1 MLKLPSAVIITM
13 VGTMIEE
20 EQTPSPLEVE
30 QAALMTVRVMGL
42 ELFSRNLI
50 FTDSENQ
57 AIFSNKD
64 KKINE
69 LEEKINQQRKELKSL
84 STSQDN
90 LKRTAKAMESEFKN
104 SEKQNK
110 ISVKLNEDLR
120 GENNDL
126 AAKHQ
131 NLSNTHQA
139 LAKDLLHRKKEI
151 VDLNNKAATLHR
163 ENNQLTTKHQDLSK
177 LHQTV
182 NNANQTLTKELQ
194 HRKKEMVDLN
204 NKAATLEQK
213 NKQQVIELGAVKKQA
228 IIETEDVISKF
239 ETQKQYLLEMFNQ
252 RNSPAAMQLLQKR
265 IGAPL
270 GLEATHDS
278 ETLLPESC
286 RAASIQQLRQ
296 SVATM
301 KVSAAVMAKENQPA
315 SSSQDACSFGEIN
328 GVLKFAVADGVSKS
342 NRQSEWA
349 QRLVRACVAGDEEL
363 PDRFILAQH
372 NHGIDGPNLSKLI
385 DPKLAW
391 AWEEKLEQESHA
403 TLLIGSLAP
412 NGTLQM
418 SRQGD
423 TWAAVKIGDEK
434 DWEIVFNPSQIN
446 GTKAITSRAP
456 LSFEESSDLTNVS
469 KIMLMTDGIASSSTP
484 FLDKLWECVT
494 VDSVEKMEDFV
505 VAGRITGDFDTD
517 DVTIVA
523 IKREANHHQ

>member
-1 MLKLPSAVIITM
+1 M
-13 VGTMIEE
+13 VGTMTEE
-20 EQTPSPLEVE
+20 EQTQSPLEVE
-30 QAALMTVRVMGL
+30 QSALMTVRVMGI
-42 ELFSRNLI
+42 EFFSKNLI
-50 FTDSENQ
+50 FTDPENQ
-57 AIFSNKD
+57 AILSNKD

-69 LEEKINQQRKELKSL
+69 LEEKINQQRKELKSM

-90 LKRTAKAMESEFKN
+90 HYRTAKAMESEFKN

-120 GENNDL
+120 GDNKKLTAKNQNLSKLHQTVNSANQTLTKELQHRKKEIGDISNKAATLHRENNHL
-126 AAKHQ
+126 TAKHQ

-139 LAKDLLHRKKEI
+139 LTKDLLHRKKEI
-151 VDLNNKAATLHR
+151 VDLNNKAATL
-163 ENNQLTTKHQDLSK
+163 
-177 LHQTV
+177 
-182 NNANQTLTKELQ
+182 
-194 HRKKEMVDLN
+194 
-204 NKAATLEQK
+204 EQK
-213 NKQQVIELGAVKKQA
+213 NKQQLIELGDAKKQA

-270 GLEATHDS
+270 GLEVTHDS
-278 ETLLPESC
+278 ETLLPEPC

-301 KVSAAVMAKENQPA
+301 EVSAAVMAKENQPS
-315 SSSQDACSFGEIN
+315 SSSQDACSFGEVN
-328 GVLKFAVADGVSKS
+328 GVLKFAVADGVSTS

-372 NHGIDGPNLSKLI
+372 NHEIDGPNLSKLV
-385 DPKLAW
+385 DPQIAW
-391 AWEEKLEQESHA
+391 AWEDKLEQESHA
-403 TLLIGSLAP
+403 TLLIGTLAP
-412 NGTLQM
+412 NGTLHM

-434 DWEIVFNPSQIN
+434 DWKIVFNPSQIN
-446 GTKAITSRAP
+446 GTKAITSLAP

-494 VDSVEKMEDFV
+494 ADSAGKMEDFV
-505 VAGRITGDFDTD
+505 VAGRITGDFEND

>member
-1 MLKLPSAVIITM
+1 M
-13 VGTMIEE
+13 VGTMTEE
-20 EQTPSPLEVE
+20 EQTQSPPEVE
-30 QAALMTVRVMGL
+30 QSALMTVRVMGI
-42 ELFSRNLI
+42 EFFSKNLI
-50 FTDSENQ
+50 FTDPENQ
-57 AIFSNKD
+57 AILSNKD

-69 LEEKINQQRKELKSL
+69 LEEKINQQRKELKSM

-90 LKRTAKAMESEFKN
+90 LYRTAKAMESEFKN

-120 GENNDL
+120 GDNKSLTTE
-126 AAKHQ
+126 HQ
-131 NLSNTHQA
+131 NLSKSHQTLNKA
-139 LAKDLLHRKKEI
+139 NQTLTKELQFRKKEI
-151 VDLNNKAATLHR
+151 GDISNKAATLHR
-163 ENNQLTTKHQDLSK
+163 ENNHLTAKHQDISK

-194 HRKKEMVDLN
+194 HRKKEIVDLS

-315 SSSQDACSFGEIN
+315 SSSQDACSFGEVN
-328 GVLKFAVADGVSKS
+328 GVLKFAVADGVSTS

-372 NHGIDGPNLSKLI
+372 NHEIDGPNLSKLV

-391 AWEEKLEQESHA
+391 AWEDKLEQESHA
-403 TLLIGSLAP
+403 TLLIGTLAP
-412 NGTLQM
+412 NGTLCM

-434 DWEIVFNPSQIN
+434 DWQIVFNPSQIN

-494 VDSVEKMEDFV
+494 ADGAGKMEDFV
-505 VAGRITGDFDTD
+505 VAGRMTGDFEND

-523 IKREANHHQ
+523 IKREANHHK